1 MSADMLVGLGL
12 MVPELIL
19 IATALVLLLVARR
32 VKGTHVPLALT
43 VAGALSSAWFA
54 GAASCAEAIT
64 GFGGMIVQDTYSQ
77 FFKVLIAMALL
88 LGALLSVNSVKRD
101 EIPRGE
107 FHALLLLATAGM
119 MISVS
124 ALDLLTLYLGLELT
138 TLCSYVLV
146 GIRVDSKSSNEA
158 AIKYFLMGS
167 FASAVLLM
175 GISLIYGLTGSTEF
189 TAIATALSAGAAQ
202 GGPVLGLAVGLVAA
216 GLAFKIAAVPFHA
229 WAPDAYEGAAAPVAA
244 FMASGPK
251 AAGLAALGR
260 VSLVALG
267 GANEL
272 LTTILLILAG
282 ASIVLGSVLA
292 LSQTNMKRLLAYS
305 SIAHAGYALLGLGA
319 GTSAGATATM
329 TYAFFYVFM
338 TLGAFGMVVALGKR
352 GRNLDG
358 YRGLAEQRPLAAACM
373 LLFLLALTGIPLTAG
388 FTAKFVVIL
397 ATVQAGHVAL
407 AVLAVLCSV
416 VSAFVYMRVAVLM
429 YMSPASEPAPERFPV
444 SVSAAIALAALVV
457 LVGGILP
464 GSLAPWAVFP

>member
-19 IATALVLLLVARR
+19 IATALLLLLLARR
-32 VKGTHVPLALT
+32 IRGTQVALVLTVLAALT
-43 VAGALSSAWFA
+43 AAGFA
-54 GAASCAEAIT
+54 GGAISAEAIT
-64 GFGGMIVQDTYSQ
+64 GFTGMIVQDGYSQ
-77 FFKVLIAMALL
+77 FFEVLIALALL
-88 LGALLSVNSVKRD
+88 LSALLSVRSVQND
-101 EIPRGE
+101 EVPRAE
-107 FHALLLLATAGM
+107 FYTLLLLASAGM

-146 GIRVDSKSSNEA
+146 GIRVDRMSANEA
-158 AIKYFLMGS
+158 AIKYFLVGS
-167 FASAVLLM
+167 FASAVLLL

-189 TAIATALSAGAAQ
+189 TAIATALSGSGAS
-202 GGPVLGLAVGLVAA
+202 GGPVLGLAVSLVAA

-260 VSLVALG
+260 FSLVALDS
-267 GANEL
+267 ANEFL
-272 LTTILLILAG
+272 ATALMVLAG
-282 ASIVLGSVLA
+282 ASIILGSVVALA
-292 LSQTNMKRLLAYS
+292 QTNMKRLLAYS

-319 GTSAGATATM
+319 GTPEGAQATM
-329 TYAFFYVFM
+329 TYAFFYIFM
-338 TLGAFGMVVALGKR
+338 TMGAFGVVIALGDR

-358 YRGLAEQRPLAAACM
+358 YRGLAAQRPATAACM

-397 ATVQAGHVAL
+397 AAVSSGHLAL
-407 AVLAVLCSV
+407 AVLAVVCSV
-416 VSAFVYMRVAVLM
+416 VSAFVYMRVVVMM
-429 YMSPASEPAPERFPV
+429 YMSDASEPVPARFPV
-444 SVSAAIALAALVV
+444 SVSVALALAALVV
-457 LVGGILP
+457 LVGGVLP
-464 GSLAPWAVFP
+464 GILAPWTVFP